1 MQQSR
6 EDDSKGRRGCT
17 YSSCVFAAL
26 LFVLAS
32 GWELSSAS
40 APSSEPSA
48 QSTISV
54 RTELVLLPVRVTDA
68 KGEFVPGLGSDD
80 FHVYENGQLQ
90 KVTFFR
96 KEDNPVTVGLV
107 VDHSGSM
114 SPKLQEVAT
123 AVFEFAHSSNRQ
135 DEMFVVNF
143 NERAT
148 LQPLGG
154 KQFTND
160 AMELDQAITNVTASG
175 ETALY
180 DAIVE
185 GFRHL
190 ELGTH
195 DKKALIIVSDGGDDA
210 SQHKLSQVLKLA
222 QQSHVVVYCIGL
234 IGQTLE
240 EENPGVLRRLSK
252 DTGGIAYFP
261 DSAESVIDTSKQI
274 AIDLREQYTLGYIP
288 PKGKGDSSFRT
299 VQVKADAPGY
309 GKLHARTKPGYF
321 PADEQHPSRDSG
333 GKAP

>member
-1 MQQSR
+1 
-6 EDDSKGRRGCT
+6 
-17 YSSCVFAAL
+17 
-26 LFVLAS
+26 
-32 GWELSSAS
+32 
-40 APSSEPSA
+40 
-48 QSTISV
+48 
-54 RTELVLLPVRVTDA
+54 
-68 KGEFVPGLGSDD
+68 
-80 FHVYENGQLQ
+80 
-90 KVTFFR
+90 
-96 KEDNPVTVGLV
+96 
-107 VDHSGSM
+107 
-114 SPKLQEVAT
+114 
-123 AVFEFAHSSNRQ
+123 
-135 DEMFVVNF
+135 MFVVNF
-143 NERAT
+143 NEHAT

-160 AMELDQAITNVTASG
+160 AMELDEAIANVTASG

-210 SQHKLSQVLKLA
+210 SQQKLSQVLKLA

-234 IGQTLE
+234 VGQTLE

-261 DSAESVIDTSKQI
+261 DSPESVIDISKQI

-288 PKGKGDSSFRT
+288 PKGNGDSAFRK
-299 VQVKADAPGY
+299 VQVKVDAGGY
-309 GKLHARTKPGYF
+309 GRLHARTKPGYF
-321 PADEQHPSRDSG
+321 PAGEEHSAKDSG